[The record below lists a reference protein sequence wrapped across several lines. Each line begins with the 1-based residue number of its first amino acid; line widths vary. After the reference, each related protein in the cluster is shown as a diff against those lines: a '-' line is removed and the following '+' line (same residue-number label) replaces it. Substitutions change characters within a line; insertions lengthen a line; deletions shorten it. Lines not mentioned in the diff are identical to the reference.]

1 MGFPCHRGEGGA
13 DTPPGA
19 KGDKTMKVCK
29 KCGTE
34 IATKDGVNTCGK
46 CKKQPYRV
54 SKKDLEALGLVR
66 VKGALG
72 GVYYE

>member
-1 MGFPCHRGEGGA
+1 
-13 DTPPGA
+13 
-19 KGDKTMKVCK
+19 MKVCK
-29 KCGTE
+29 KCGNE

-54 SKKDLEALGLVR
+54 SKTDLEALGLVR